1 MQHCRRSFLLLA
13 TLLPATAARPEVV
26 PDPPIDCSNCSAWNQ
41 PQAPFKVFG
50 NTYYVGTAELGA
62 ILIHSNDGLVL
73 LDAALPQSASLVDAS
88 IRELGFATEQV
99 RLIVTSHAHYD
110 HVGGVAALQRA
121 SGATVA
127 ANASSAD
134 ALRAGRPTPDD
145 PQAAIRGNG
154 FPAVANVQVI
164 ADGETLTV
172 GDVAITAH
180 FTPGHTPGSTTWT
193 WRACEGS
200 RCLDVVYA
208 DSLNAV
214 SADAFLFSD
223 SPSRVEAFR
232 RSIRTV
238 QELPCDVLLTPHADF
253 FDMEPRLRRL
263 NDGDSDAFVDSAAC
277 RRYASAAA
285 ERFEER
291 VANEASA
298 AR

>member
-127 ANASSAD
+127 ASPSSAD
-134 ALRAGRPTPDD
+134 ALRTGRPTPDD
-145 PQAAIRGNG
+145 PQAAIPGNG
-154 FPAVANVQVI
+154 FPPVANLRAI

-172 GDVAITAH
+172 GGTAITAR

-193 WRACEGS
+193 WRSCEAA
-200 RCLDVVYA
+200 RCVNMVYA

-214 SADAFLFSD
+214 SADAFRFSG
-223 SPSRVEAFR
+223 SASAPSRVVAFR

-238 QELPCDVLLTPHADF
+238 QELPCDVLLTALA
-253 FDMEPRLRRL
+253 DMEPRLRRL